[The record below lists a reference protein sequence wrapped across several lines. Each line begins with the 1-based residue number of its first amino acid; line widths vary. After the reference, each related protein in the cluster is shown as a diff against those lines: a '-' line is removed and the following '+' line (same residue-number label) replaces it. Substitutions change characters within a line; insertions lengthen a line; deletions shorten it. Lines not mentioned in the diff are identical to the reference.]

1 MNIMEPMTLGEVLQA
16 VGGTLLTPAEDLDAV
31 ITGVDTDSRDI
42 HPGALF
48 IPLVGERFDGHSFI
62 NAALEDGAVGCL
74 TARERE
80 SYQPGKFYIKV
91 EDTLRAFWDLARAY
105 RQRFDIPVVAITG
118 SVGKTTTKDIVA
130 AVLGTRYRVLKT
142 EGNFNNT
149 VGLPLTVMRLSR
161 EDQVCVL
168 EMGMSKKG
176 EIDALASIAQPDIAV
191 ITNIGDAH
199 IESLGSR
206 EGILAAKCEVLPH
219 VRRPGL
225 LVLNGD
231 DPMLA
236 SLRETCDLP
245 MVFCGQGEGLD
256 YRASQIEGDGK
267 CRLRCMVHTP
277 RMDAQVE
284 IPALGGHMVY
294 PVLTAMAVGE
304 RLGLTREELVQG
316 ILRFAPTKMRMN
328 ILERGHGVTILNDTY
343 NANPQSMR
351 AAIEVLA
358 SGSAPYK
365 IAVLG
370 DMMELGAFS
379 QALHESVGEYL
390 GRSDVDCL
398 VTVGEQAAYLCRA
411 AEKAGVPLSYHCAD
425 KEEAKPVLKQVL
437 QPGSTVLVKASR
449 GMAMEELVDYLV
461 SITEP
466 AEG

>member
-1 MNIMEPMTLGEVLQA
+1 MNAMEPMTLGEVLQA
-16 VGGTLLTPAEDLDAV
+16 VGGTLLTPAEDLDTV

-62 NAALEDGAVGCL
+62 NAALEDGAAGCL

-91 EDTLRAFWDLARAY
+91 EDTLR
-105 RQRFDIPVVAITG
+105 
-118 SVGKTTTKDIVA
+118 
-130 AVLGTRYRVLKT
+130 

-245 MVFCGQGEGLD
+245 MVFCGQEEGLD